1 VQKAREMGQLGD
13 SANRPSKM
21 ILELWNLN
29 TARMSEAATLE
40 ALRAG
45 KMPEPPLK
53 RP

>member
-1 VQKAREMGQLGD
+1 
-13 SANRPSKM
+13 M